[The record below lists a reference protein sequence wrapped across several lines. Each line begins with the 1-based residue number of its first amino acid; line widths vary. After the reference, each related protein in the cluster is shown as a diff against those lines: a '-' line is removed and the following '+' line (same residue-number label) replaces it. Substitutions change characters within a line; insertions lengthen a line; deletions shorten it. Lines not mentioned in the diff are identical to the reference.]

1 MEFWNQRHY
10 SCLKVLSCLLG
21 LWPYQS
27 SREIL
32 IYRTAAVV
40 LFILQTTPQILALKS
55 YYYDF
60 QLVMESM
67 TYFMIEIT
75 FIVNF
80 VTYLFQFNK
89 MRNMLDM
96 IREDWGIF
104 TEDNGLRI
112 LHTYASQGQKF
123 SVLYA
128 GSLYVSGVFTTLK
141 PLQLRLMNILFK
153 SNISVPKFFIPMDY
167 GMINVDKYYYG
178 LLCLSEMSVSIIV
191 VMVLAYDLFFFLCA
205 QHICGLFTALGV
217 AVEKIPTD
225 CQLLVDGTYNYLKT
239 CVTVHKRI
247 LRFVN
252 LLDEILRWNTF
263 ILLGFTMIDL
273 SMIELQLALHLD
285 DIGEVLKN
293 LVFIGSVMTRF
304 FIICFVAQ
312 RVTDHSVD
320 FQNNLINSRWCDISL
335 KSRHLIKFFI
345 MRSQRPCQLTTGKVL
360 VMSFQLF
367 TVVVKASG
375 SYFTMLLAMQGH

>member
-1 MEFWNQRHY
+1 M
-10 SCLKVLSCLLG
+10 
-21 LWPYQS
+21 
-27 SREIL
+27 
-32 IYRTAAVV
+32 
-40 LFILQTTPQILALKS
+40 
-55 YYYDF
+55 
-60 QLVMESM
+60 
-67 TYFMIEIT
+67 
-75 FIVNF
+75 F
-80 VTYLFQFNK
+80 VGTVA
-89 MRNMLDM
+89 
-96 IREDWGIF
+96 I
-104 TEDNGLRI
+104 
-112 LHTYASQGQKF
+112 
-123 SVLYA
+123 SVLKGDSYLSNGRCRVIYSSNNTS

-205 QHICGLFTALGV
+205 QHICGLFTALGYCALCV